1 MIEGQLEK
9 LLVDYFQESSKK
21 QLLVMHERTLAEA
34 VRAYVEKMHDE
45 AFSDVIPY
53 TLFVF
58 KLFQISNKA
67 LSTSSALRIK
77 L

>member
-53 TLFVF
+53 ALLVF
-58 KLFQISNKA
+58 KLFQSFHP
-67 LSTSSALRIK
+67 LYL
-77 L
+77 